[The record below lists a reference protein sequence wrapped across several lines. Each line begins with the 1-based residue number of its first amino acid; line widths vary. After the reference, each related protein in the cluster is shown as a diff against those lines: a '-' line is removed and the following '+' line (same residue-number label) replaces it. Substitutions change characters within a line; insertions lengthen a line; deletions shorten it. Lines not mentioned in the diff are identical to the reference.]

1 MTALVLLASA
11 LLIGAPLC
19 WFLNT
24 WRRVRGALPWSWK
37 P

>member
-1 MTALVLLASA
+1 MTYLTLIAVA
-11 LLIGAPLC
+11 LLVGAPLC

-24 WRRVRGALPWSWK
+24 WRRVRGALPVRWR